1 MDSSQ
6 NATVIWSITDGKLG
20 HLKQVRGL
28 VQAIARHMPV
38 TSFEV
43 RAQQSSQVIKAM
55 MMKRYA
61 SGEGLPAP
69 DLIVGAG
76 HGTHLNMLAAQ
87 RVYGGKTVVLMNPSL
102 PRAFFDLCLIPEHD
116 GVASSGNVITTRG
129 ALNQVRPSLVKS
141 EKTGLVLLGGPSRHF
156 HWEDGRLVLSI
167 HNLVKGTPAVQWVVT
182 TSPRT
187 PVSTINGL
195 QRLGLSNLQ
204 VMPMGQLP
212 FGWLENQLEVA
223 GQVWVTPDS
232 VSMVYEA
239 LTAGSS
245 VGVFDLKA
253 KSSSRV
259 VRGLERLRTEGW
271 VTSYRAWRPGMLLP
285 QMAAKLDEAS
295 RCAVWIKSIWFPS
308 V

>member
-1 MDSSQ
+1 M
-6 NATVIWSITDGKLG
+6 
-20 HLKQVRGL
+20 KQVRGL
-28 VQAIARHMPV
+28 VQAIERHMDV
-38 TSFEV
+38 SSFEI
-43 RAQQSSQVIKAM
+43 RAQSSSQTVKAM
-55 MMKRYA
+55 MERRYA
-61 SGEGLPAP
+61 PGEGLPAP

-87 RVYGGKTVVLMNPSL
+87 RAYGGKTVVLMNPSL
-102 PRAFFDLCLIPEHD
+102 PRSLFDLCLIPEHD
-116 GVASSGNVITTRG
+116 GIVSSGNVIATRG
-129 ALNQVRPSLVKS
+129 ALNQVRPSLVKNH
-141 EKTGLVLLGGPSRHF
+141 EAGLILLGGPSRHF
-156 HWEDGRLVLSI
+156 HWEDGRLILSI
-167 HNLVKGTPAVQWVVT
+167 HNLVKNTPAVQWVIT

-187 PVSTINGL
+187 PASTIDGIR
-195 QRLGLSNLQ
+195 QLGLPNLQ
-204 VMPMGQLP
+204 IMPMGQLP
-212 FGWLENQLEVA
+212 FGWLENQLEVS

-259 VRGLERLRTEGW
+259 VRGLERLRAEGW
-271 VTSYRAWRPGMLLP
+271 VTSYRSWRPGMLLP
-285 QMAAKLDEAS
+285 HMVAKLDEAS